1 MYLVDNG
8 VGKELYRTLEAKGKT
23 LQIRDAWFD
32 EMGEILK
39 LQKMVYAG
47 MSDNTMYVN
56 TTRQELIESLHMDY
70 VLGAY
75 DGDRLVGVATF
86 IDNRKTDRNLGSK
99 MGFAWEKCFT
109 FDAVF
114 VHPDYRGCGLQAEFI
129 KIAKEKAKQDGA
141 SSIWCTVSPDNVHSH
156 NNFTAMGFYVHKR
169 RTPMYGGHIRDIL
182 KLDI

>member
-1 MYLVDNG
+1 
-8 VGKELYRTLEAKGKT
+8 
-23 LQIRDAWFD
+23 
-32 EMGEILK
+32 
-39 LQKMVYAG
+39 
-47 MSDNTMYVN
+47 MYVN
-56 TTRQELIESLHMDY
+56 TTRQELIEALHKDY
-70 VLGAY
+70 VVGAY

-129 KIAKEKAKQDGA
+129 EIAKAKAKLDGA
-141 SSIWCTVSPDNVHSH
+141 TSIWCTVSPNNPYSH
-156 NNFTAMGFYVHKR
+156 KNFTKNGFTVYKKGV
-169 RTPMYGGHIRDIL
+169 PMYNGYIRDVL